1 MNQLLSAWL
10 HITDSCNLSCPYCYI
25 VKRGSQ
31 MSEDIGLAV
40 VDAVV
45 RSAQQHGYEGIKLK
59 YAGGEPT
66 LKFPLIQQLHE
77 YALRLTSEAGL
88 ELQEVVLSNGVTL
101 TSDLLAYL
109 AQENIRLMISLDGL
123 DEGQGKLRRLAD
135 GRSSLPFVVQGVE
148 RAIKTG
154 LKPYLST
161 TVTRV
166 NLASLPEVVAF
177 ALDHELP
184 LSLNLYRENP
194 CSAENT
200 GLVAE
205 PEELIAG
212 LRRALKVIEE
222 RLPSYRLIDG
232 LLDLVP
238 ISGPHE
244 HPCAAGRDY
253 LVIDTQGQIARCQ
266 MVMDELVSN
275 IHADDPLQDVRDFT
289 DGFQYVSVDEIVEC
303 RDCLWKY
310 YCAGGCP
317 LLAGRRVGQ
326 VGGRSPYCDV
336 YRAIFPEL
344 LRLEGLRMLKWESE

>member
-1 MNQLLSAWL
+1 MSSILSSWL
-10 HITDSCNLSCPYCYI
+10 HITDSCNLSCPYCYV

-31 MSEDIGLAV
+31 MSEDTGLAA

-45 RSAQQHGYEGIKLK
+45 HSAQQHGYKGIKLK

-77 YALRLTSEAGL
+77 YARRLTDKARL
-88 ELQEVVLSNGVTL
+88 ELQEVVLSNGVML
-101 TSDLLAYL
+101 TSAMLAYL
-109 AQENIRLMISLDGL
+109 AQEDMRLMISLDGL
-123 DEGQGKLRRLAD
+123 DVAQGKLRCLAD

-148 RAIKTG
+148 LALAAG

-166 NLASLPEVVAF
+166 NINSLPEVVAF

-200 GLVAE
+200 GLVAG

-212 LRRALKVIEE
+212 LLRALKVIEE
-222 RLPSYRLIDG
+222 RLPPYRLIDG

-238 ISGPHE
+238 FSGPQE

-266 MVMDELVSN
+266 MVMDEVVSD
-275 IHADDPLQDVRDFT
+275 IHADDPLQDVRDFM
-289 DGFQYVSVDEIVEC
+289 DGFQNVSVDEIVEC
-303 RDCLWKY
+303 RDCPWKY

-317 LLAGRRVGQ
+317 LLAGRRAGQ
-326 VGGRSPYCDV
+326 VGGD
-336 YRAIFPEL
+336 
-344 LRLEGLRMLKWESE
+344 